1 MKPMSTKKIV
11 ILSAIGFFLVSS
23 LFTGCWA
30 VSKNIDTDNTEVSLK
45 NAITAKKTDQEATF
59 DKMWKVLNQKAQVA
73 DQYKEAFKDIY
84 PKLIE
89 GRYSQGDGSLMKWIT
104 ESNPS
109 FDVSLYK
116 DVMNSIE
123 IERNGFLT
131 TQRQLMDLKRTHDN
145 LRLQWPSKW
154 FINDDVKEIE
164 ITIVSSTHAKEV
176 IKSGKDDEVELFS
189 KPEKK

>member
-1 MKPMSTKKIV
+1 MSTKKIIFWSV
-11 ILSAIGFFLVSS
+11 IGFVLLSV
-23 LFTGCWA
+23 LMGGCWA
-30 VSKNIDTDNTEVSLK
+30 TNKNIDTDNQEVDLST
-45 NAITAKKTDQEATF
+45 AITAKKTDQEATF

-73 DQYKEAFKDIY
+73 DQYKEAFKEIY

-104 ESNPS
+104 ESNPT

-123 IERNGFLT
+123 VERNGFLT
-131 TQRQLMDLKRTHDN
+131 TQRQLMDLKREHDK
-145 LRLQWPSKW
+145 LRKQWPSKW

-164 ITIVSSTHAKEV
+164 IQIVSSTHAKEV
-176 IKSGKDDEVELFS
+176 IKSGKDDDVDLF
-189 KPEKK
+189 KTEKKDGK